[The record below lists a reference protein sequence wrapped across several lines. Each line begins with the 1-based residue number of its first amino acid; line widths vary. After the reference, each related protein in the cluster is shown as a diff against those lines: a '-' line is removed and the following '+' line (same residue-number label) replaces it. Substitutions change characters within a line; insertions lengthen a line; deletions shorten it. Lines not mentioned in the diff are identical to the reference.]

1 MLSGGPDSV
10 YAEGAPSVS
19 PALFSMGVPVLGIC
33 YGCQLMVRTL
43 GGWVSPAQEDGAREY
58 GRTVTRY
65 DRDDPLFYGLPEEAA
80 SWMSHGDY
88 VKVLPKGFSSL
99 AQTPHCPAAALG
111 SAERRLYGLQFHPE
125 VRHTEY
131 GEQIL
136 KNFLY
141 GICGAQGGWNM
152 AGFAEEAIRGIRE
165 KVGSGRVL
173 LALSGGVDSA
183 VASVLR
189 SKAVGRQLSCVY
201 VDHGFM
207 RKGES
212 EAVSRYFSSLDIDF
226 HAADARERFL
236 KALKGVSKPEEKR
249 HLIGAEFIK
258 VFTEEA
264 KALGSIE
271 YLAQGTIYPDVI
283 KSGQAGGAVIKSH
296 HNVGG
301 LPKEIGFRGIL
312 EPLRMLFKDE
322 VRALGRELGVPEEI
336 VSRQP
341 FPGPGLAIRV
351 IGEVTEEKLSIV
363 READAVFREVMEKG
377 GAKGCADQY
386 FEALTDMRTVG
397 VMGDS
402 RTYGRTAVLRA
413 VCTED
418 FMTADFAR
426 LPWDLLAE
434 ASARIINEVNG
445 VNRVVYDI
453 SSKPPATVE
462 LE

>member
-1 MLSGGPDSV
+1 
-10 YAEGAPSVS
+10 
-19 PALFSMGVPVLGIC
+19 
-33 YGCQLMVRTL
+33 
-43 GGWVSPAQEDGAREY
+43 
-58 GRTVTRY
+58 
-65 DRDDPLFYGLPEEAA
+65 
-80 SWMSHGDY
+80 
-88 VKVLPKGFSSL
+88 
-99 AQTPHCPAAALG
+99 
-111 SAERRLYGLQFHPE
+111 
-125 VRHTEY
+125 
-131 GEQIL
+131 
-136 KNFLY
+136 
-141 GICGAQGGWNM
+141 
-152 AGFAEEAIRGIRE
+152 
-165 KVGSGRVL
+165 
-173 LALSGGVDSA
+173 
-183 VASVLR
+183 
-189 SKAVGRQLSCVY
+189 
-201 VDHGFM
+201 
-207 RKGES
+207 
-212 EAVSRYFSSLDIDF
+212 
-226 HAADARERFL
+226 
-236 KALKGVSKPEEKR
+236 
-249 HLIGAEFIK
+249 
-258 VFTEEA
+258 
-264 KALGSIE
+264 
-271 YLAQGTIYPDVI
+271 
-283 KSGQAGGAVIKSH
+283 
-296 HNVGG
+296 
-301 LPKEIGFRGIL
+301 
-312 EPLRMLFKDE
+312 MLFKDE

-341 FPGPGLAIRV
+341 FPGPGLAIRA